1 MIFQGAYK
9 VFKNFLFNVVCF
21 AVLSL
26 PMAHADESYDVALTN
41 WSAVLNKFVDNEG
54 RVDFEKLAQDREQLD
69 KFVSYIASTSPASD
83 PARFAGRDA
92 VIAYHLNAYN
102 ALAMHGV
109 IEKGI
114 PSGFNSFFKRAA
126 FFKFRK
132 VIIGGEKTSLYDY
145 ENDVIRPIGEARV
158 HFALNCM
165 VRDCPRL
172 PREPFLAA
180 SLEDQLQSVSV
191 EFFNKD
197 KHLRL
202 DPDKK
207 IVHVSSILDFYTED
221 YVSSGKARDLVPYI
235 NKFRKKP
242 VPADYRV
249 KFIPYDWTI
258 NQQ

>member
-1 MIFQGAYK
+1 M
-9 VFKNFLFNVVCF
+9 FKKILCSVACF
-21 AVLSL
+21 ALLQL
-26 PMAHADESYDVALTN
+26 PSVYADEAYEAALAN
-41 WSAVLNKFVDNEG
+41 WAVVLNKFVDDEG
-54 RVDFEKLAQDREQLD
+54 RVDFERLSKDRKELD
-69 KFVSYIASTSPASD
+69 TFVAYVNSTSPASHPQQFGD
-83 PARFAGRDA
+83 RDA

-145 ENDVIRPIGEARV
+145 ENDVIRPMGDARV

-165 VRDCPRL
+165 VKDCPRL

-180 SLEDQLQSVSV
+180 SLDEQLQSASF
-191 EFFNKD
+191 EFFNKE

-202 DPDKK
+202 DAKKK

-235 NKFRKKP
+235 NQFRTSP
-242 VPADYRV
+242 VPEDFKV

>member
-1 MIFQGAYK
+1 MIFQGAFK
-9 VFKNFLFNVVCF
+9 VFKRILCSVVCF
-21 AVLSL
+21 GLLGL
-26 PMAHADESYDVALTN
+26 PTVQADEAYEAALIN
-41 WSAVLNKFVDNEG
+41 WSAVLNKFVDDEG

-69 KFVSYIASTSPASD
+69 KFVSYIASASPASD
-83 PARFAGRDA
+83 PGKFAGRDA

-132 VIIGGEKTSLYDY
+132 IIIGGEKTSLYDY
-145 ENDVIRPIGEARV
+145 ENDVIRPLGEARV

-165 VRDCPRL
+165 VKDCPRL

-180 SLEDQLQSVSV
+180 TLERQLQSASV
-191 EFFNKD
+191 EFFNKE

-202 DPDKK
+202 DLDKK

-235 NKFRKKP
+235 NRFREKP
-242 VPADYRV
+242 VPVDFKV